1 MKSYMPK
8 GTQSGDYLSTEP
20 GQDPE
25 SSDLTSG
32 PAPAVSRH
40 VLMWLVTLPSTQ
52 LVSSWALPGVI
63 NAALQAHP
71 QHSIAA
77 LQLPPAP
84 GTWGPECN
92 ELRTVV
98 GRPGRCSHLPLM
110 TKASASS
117 RI

>member
-52 LVSSWALPGVI
+52 LVSSWALPGVKYLKRCPAGPPSTQHCCP
-63 NAALQAHP
+63 AAA
-71 QHSIAA
+71 
-77 LQLPPAP
+77 
-84 GTWGPECN
+84 T
-92 ELRTVV
+92 R
-98 GRPGRCSHLPLM
+98 
-110 TKASASS
+110 S
-117 RI
+117 RHMGARV